1 MPIFE
6 QPPLDDTIALKD
18 HNLHYSFLLSSFLVD
33 VQTQNQQL
41 KHAHYIFL
49 KVNKIVLVNIS
60 SFMKFLLSFK
70 A

>member
-49 KVNKIVLVNIS
+49 KVN
-60 SFMKFLLSFK
+60 
-70 A
+70 